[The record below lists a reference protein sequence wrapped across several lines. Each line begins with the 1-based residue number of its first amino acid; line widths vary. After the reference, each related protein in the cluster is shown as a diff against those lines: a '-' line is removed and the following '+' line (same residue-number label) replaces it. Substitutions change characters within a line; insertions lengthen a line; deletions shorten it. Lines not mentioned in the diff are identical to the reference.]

1 MTTAQ
6 KQTLKE
12 TQTIQNESSSS
23 EKEELTWEQEFSRLS
38 IDYKNICD
46 RYNKLFALYAEL
58 LDKYLK

>member
-1 MTTAQ
+1 MTKVQ
-6 KQTLKE
+6 KQTQEE
-12 TQTIQNESSSS
+12 TQTIQNEPSPS
-23 EKEELTWEQEFSRLS
+23 EEELTWEQEFSKLS

>member
-1 MTTAQ
+1 MQ
-6 KQTLKE
+6 KQTQEE
-12 TQTIQNESSSS
+12 TQTIQNEPSPS
-23 EKEELTWEQEFSRLS
+23 EEELTWEQEFSKLS